1 LFVRSRL
8 LLEKSGLHWEK
19 RVFFGKVTRN
29 YSRSMGILA
38 CAPLLETALG
48 LTAEHA
54 EYAEEELAKNVFLI

>member
-1 LFVRSRL
+1 
-8 LLEKSGLHWEK
+8 
-19 RVFFGKVTRN
+19 
-29 YSRSMGILA
+29 MGILA